1 VPYTGQNT
9 NAVVES
15 YHSNLKSILFSSK
28 QKLVGRRMDWLIHHL
43 LEDVVTHYW
52 YNIQLKDYGFICNS
66 KEEFIIVSAIVRAQ
80 EIPDDYV

>member
-1 VPYTGQNT
+1 
-9 NAVVES
+9 
-15 YHSNLKSILFSSK
+15 
-28 QKLVGRRMDWLIHHL
+28 MDWLIHHL